1 MASYLFNFILFF
13 NLNQVFLGYF
23 GKKYFSGGVCNCKT
37 KLSGKN
43 VIVTGGNCGIGYET
57 ALDMAKRGLMQKL

>member
-1 MASYLFNFILFF
+1 M
-13 NLNQVFLGYF
+13 FLEH

-43 VIVTGGNCGIGYET
+43 NKTRNLFIFTVATTVSLLAYYEL
-57 ALDMAKRGLMQKL
+57 ALNAQEKRKIRGCKSF